1 MKSECASGG
10 LWNAPVT
17 WLHSVLPNYKT
28 ERTIEGGCA
37 LSLLTLWNQQVK
49 EREVDHDT
57 NKKPA
62 SLASHTPP
70 SSGPSPCLAFCC
82 SPTSTS
88 AIVVSNKNGETLA
101 RRHALAHQPVYCDH
115 RDDTT
120 TVSPPNTTIRRR
132 RPVGL
137 DHLVLPSIRRVGTS
151 VAAGSTT
158 TAAEHCGPRGA
169 FLGGRQ
175 SRTRDPMD
183 VRL

>member
-1 MKSECASGG
+1 MCVGRPVERAGHVTAKCATELQNRTYDRG
-10 LWNAPVT
+10 
-17 WLHSVLPNYKT
+17 WLCSFVADVVESKR
-28 ERTIEGGCA
+28 ERER
-37 LSLLTLWNQQVK
+37 
-49 EREVDHDT
+49 EREVYHDT

-82 SPTSTS
+82 SPTSTA
-88 AIVVSNKNGETLA
+88 AIAVSNKNGETLA

-120 TVSPPNTTIRRR
+120 TVSPPNSTIRRR